1 MWDIVAFSDHE
12 LSLSLRR
19 QGDLYLY
26 AYPWKAPVLQASQTG
41 LGERAEAI
49 NIRED
54 RLFDELALRARF
66 GACLQIFRLA
76 RSGLNGSIPTA
87 MAQIH
92 SESLK
97 FALRRYE
104 KKLIT
109 SEAFLGMVRS
119 AALVA
124 PIPDGFWKRLETFLS
139 EFHVEKLRQAMDAL
153 RIFHPRNENQWL
165 DDVKPYMARVVWF
178 SNDFESIKVVA
189 KQLAI
194 LHPDH
199 RDDFNEQGDKAA
211 SMLMR
216 AEIEAEQ
223 AAQKPWQ
230 RSAAP
235 TLKRAVRTG
244 PASRAVKRSQADD
257 SEEKN

>member
-1 MWDIVAFSDHE
+1 MWDLMGFNDHD
-12 LSLSLRR
+12 LSLLLRR
-19 QGDLYLY
+19 EGKMFFYG
-26 AYPWKAPVLQASQTG
+26 YPWKAPVFYPLAPDSALKPQVINLQ
-41 LGERAEAI
+41 
-49 NIRED
+49 ED

-76 RSGLNGSIPTA
+76 RSSLNGSIPTSLG
-87 MAQIH
+87 QIH

-104 KKLIT
+104 KKLIC
-109 SEAFLGMVRS
+109 SDDFLGMVRS

-124 PIPDGFWKRLETFLS
+124 PIPEGFWGRLGEYLS
-139 EFHVEKLRQAMDAL
+139 QFHVQKLRSSMDAL
-153 RIFHPRNENQWL
+153 RIFHPKGDDAWL
-165 DDVKPYMARVVWF
+165 DELKPYMSRILWF
-178 SNDFESIKVVA
+178 SNEFDSIKTVA

-194 LHPDH
+194 LYPSH

-216 AEIEAEQ
+216 AEIEADQ
-223 AAQKPWQ
+223 ANQKPWQ
-230 RSAAP
+230 RASAP
-235 TLKRAVRTG
+235 KLKRSVRTG
-244 PASRAVKRSQADD
+244 PVSRSAKKQQADD